1 MGHWSRRRFVWTVAP
16 LAAVLIASRIVVLRA
31 IDSQPIGMIVQVVS
45 IVISSIVL
53 CVVLTWAAEHD
64 RRHSRDD

>member
-1 MGHWSRRRFVWTVAP
+1 MAP

-53 CVVLTWAAEHD
+53 YVVFTWAAEHD